1 MTMLSVI
8 QAKLNVIHANISS
21 LLGIS
26 ISFAQINEVLSIL
39 ALSTAVFINILVILK
54 KLKDNKDEQG

>member
-1 MTMLSVI
+1 MLSVI
-8 QAKLNVIHANISS
+8 QTKLNVIHANISS

-54 KLKDNKDEQG
+54 KLKDNKNDKG

>member
-1 MTMLSVI
+1 MLSVI
-8 QAKLNVIHANISS
+8 QTKLNVIHANISS

-26 ISFAQINEVLSIL
+26 ISFTQINEVLSIL

-54 KLKDNKDEQG
+54 KLKDNKDDKG

>member
-1 MTMLSVI
+1 MLSVI
-8 QAKLNVIHANISS
+8 QTKLNVIHANISS

-54 KLKDNKDEQG
+54 KLKDNRDDKG

>member
-8 QAKLNVIHANISS
+8 QTKLNVIHANISS

-54 KLKDNKDEQG
+54 KLKDNKNDKG

>member
-1 MTMLSVI
+1 MLSVI
-8 QAKLNVIHANISS
+8 QTKLNVIHANISS

-54 KLKDNKDEQG
+54 KLKDNKDDKG